1 MTTQLDFTVGIG
13 RETTYGVPVAPT
25 RFAESDAKMKY
36 DVKTIQSK
44 GLRPGKNVNR
54 LNRNAIG
61 RFEGSGDVA
70 FDVPTRGFGMWL
82 NAVLGAVTNTV
93 VPSTTPALYQQVH
106 TISTTDPVQT
116 FTLQE
121 VLPTLGGVNS
131 YPHTFTGCAFDS
143 IELSAKEGG
152 FVEAKLSVTARE
164 LQTAFNA
171 AAASYPADDALFT
184 FVHGAVT
191 TGGALTPPTATAP
204 ASMTGSPAANI
215 VDISLS
221 IKRSL
226 DSDGWNLG
234 GKGLR
239 SRAPLL
245 GLPEISGKITAEYT
259 DNALRDAYLAQTP
272 ISLLLTFE
280 HNVAVSGANKPML
293 QIAIPAFRLK
303 GEVPASDG
311 GNPIKLS
318 ADFEVF
324 DDGVSA
330 QPITIV
336 YRTLDTLV

>member
-13 RETTYGVPVAPT
+13 RETTYGAPVAPT

-36 DVKTIQSK
+36 DVKTVQSK

-93 VPSTTPALYQQVH
+93 VPSTAPPLYQQVH
-106 TISTTDPVQT
+106 TISTSDPVQT

-121 VLPTLGGVNS
+121 VLPTLGGVNA

-164 LQTAFNA
+164 LQTAFAA

-184 FVHGAVT
+184 FVHGGIII
-191 TGGALTPPTATAP
+191 GGALTPPTATAP

-215 VDISLS
+215 ADFSLS

-259 DNALRDAYLAQTP
+259 DNTLRDAYLAQTP

-280 HNVAVSGANKPML
+280 HNVAVSGGDKPML

-336 YRTLDTLV
+336 YRTLDTAV

>member
-13 RETTYGVPVAPT
+13 RETTYGTAVAPT

-82 NAVLGAVTNTV
+82 NAVLGAVVSTV

-164 LQTAFNA
+164 LLTSFA
-171 AAASYPADDALFT
+171 ASAASYPADDALFT
-184 FVHGAVT
+184 FVHGGISL
-191 TGGALTPPTATAP
+191 GGTLTPATATAP
-204 ASMTGSPAANI
+204 ASMSGTSAANI
-215 VDISLS
+215 ADFSFA

-245 GLPEISGKITAEYT
+245 GLPELSGKITAEYT

-272 ISLLLTFE
+272 LSLLLTFE

-293 QIAIPAFRLK
+293 QIALPAIRLK

-311 GNPIKLS
+311 GNAIKLS
-318 ADFEVF
+318 IDFEAF
-324 DDGVSA
+324 DDGISA
-330 QPITIV
+330 QPVTVV
-336 YRTLDTLV
+336 YRTLDAAV